1 MGYQAPG
8 IILEQ
13 ATPEERQQVVKW
25 VRAALPVGDSW
36 SDNYHRQIYGGFLLR
51 LEADELDNE
60 AFLRLCRETGRLH
73 DLVDRLLT
81 LGRVDEATVEARQAG
96 DYELLRLADLFLT
109 HDHPDLAE
117 HLIRERAQTSQ
128 DTRLTVW
135 LKKQAE
141 ERGDLEEAL
150 SLTEALFWHRPALEG
165 YRETKRL
172 AQPLER
178 WDELKATILAD
189 LADEEKFAL
198 LTQIHLQE
206 GEVDQALETVE
217 QIQTS
222 RWGWGWGEPLRIQV
236 AGAAEES
243 RPRDAIRLYI
253 EQAERL
259 IAARGR
265 GNYATA
271 ATYLRRV
278 RDLFVR
284 LGERVTWQAFIT
296 DLRDRN
302 RRLRAL
308 KDELNKAG
316 L

>member
-1 MGYQAPG
+1 M
-8 IILEQ
+8 
-13 ATPEERQQVVKW
+13 
-25 VRAALPVGDSW
+25 RAALPVGDSW

-51 LEADELDNE
+51 LKADELDNE
-60 AFLRLCRETGRLH
+60 AFLLLCRETGRLH

-96 DYELLRLADLFLT
+96 DYELLHLADLFLT

-117 HLIRERAQTSQ
+117 RLIRERAQTSQ

-150 SLTEALFWHRPALEG
+150 SLTEALFWHRPTLEG

-217 QIQTS
+217 QIQTP